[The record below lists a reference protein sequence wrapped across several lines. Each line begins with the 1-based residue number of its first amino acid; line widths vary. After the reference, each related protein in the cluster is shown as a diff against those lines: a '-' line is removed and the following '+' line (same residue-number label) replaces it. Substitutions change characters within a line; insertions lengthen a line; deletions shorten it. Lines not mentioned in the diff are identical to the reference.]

1 MLMKRPRK
9 RACSTVPGLYRIG
22 LRLVFSFL
30 FFFFKCLT
38 AFFFQRWFLDLDM
51 NWISIGSHLTCTQ
64 FFIRLKWLSRRLDFG
79 GFRRVDRWGGG
90 ACWEHLF
97 NCYRFRCGMIGDGED
112 G

>member
-22 LRLVFSFL
+22 LRLVFSFSFLNVLLL
-30 FFFFKCLT
+30 FFSALVSGSRYELDFD
-38 AFFFQRWFLDLDM
+38 WVSLDLYPIFHSTEVAFSAFGFR
-51 NWISIGSHLTCTQ
+51 WISP
-64 FFIRLKWLSRRLDFG
+64 SRS
-79 GFRRVDRWGGG
+79 VGGG
-90 ACWEHLF
+90 ACCEHLF